1 MFMFNALQGMFRAG
15 DLRNKILFTLSILVV
30 FRIGAHLPAPGVNAD
45 AVDFEGLAALG
56 FLNQFGGGAL
66 ENFSIFATGIMPYIT
81 ASIIVQLLRMDVVPK
96 FAEWSREG
104 DAGRKKLAQ
113 VTRYGTI
120 GIAFV
125 QALGMSIGFNNIMPG
140 LVPDPSIA
148 TYLLIA
154 ITLTGGTAFLLW
166 LGEQITAKGV
176 GNGISILIFA
186 GIAAGIPNGVMQ
198 LYSIYI
204 VDAGEQLFMNIII
217 VALIVLAILAVVVG
231 VIYVQQ
237 AERKVPVQYAKQVAA
252 GGRATGG
259 QSSHLPI
266 KVNAAGV
273 IPVIFAMSLFI
284 FPPTVAN
291 FVGEGSPI
299 ATWVVQTFDYTN
311 PIGMVVY
318 ALLIIAFA
326 YFYTFVQMNPEQMAQ
341 NLQRQNGFI
350 PGVRPGKATQDY
362 IVKLLYRLTFVGSLF
377 LATVAILPLILG
389 QLAGLPPAVQIGGT
403 GLLIVV
409 GVALDTMKRI
419 ESQLI
424 DRRYTGFMKRS
435 S

>member
-1 MFMFNALQGMFRAG
+1 MFDTLKGMFKAG
-15 DLRNKILFTLSILVV
+15 DLRNKIIFTLSILVV
-30 FRIGAHLPAPGVNAD
+30 FRIGAHLPAPGVNAEALSFD
-45 AVDFEGLAALG
+45 GLAALG
-56 FLNQFGGGAL
+56 FLNTFGGGAL

-96 FAEWSREG
+96 FAEWGREG

-113 VTRYGTI
+113 VTRYGTV

-125 QALGMSIGFNNIMPG
+125 QALGMSIGFNNLMPG
-140 LVPDPSIA
+140 LVPNPSVA
-148 TYLLIA
+148 TYLIIA

-204 VDAGEQLFMNIII
+204 ADAGDQLFVNIVII
-217 VALIVLAILAVVVG
+217 ALIALAILAVVVF
-231 VIYVQQ
+231 VIFVQQ
-237 AERKVPVQYAKQVAA
+237 AERKVPVQYAKQVA
-252 GGRATGG
+252 GGGQSKG
-259 QSSHLPI
+259 MQSSHLPI

-299 ATWVVQTFDYTN
+299 ATWIVQTFDYTN
-311 PIGMVVY
+311 PVGMIVY

-326 YFYTFVQMNPEQMAQ
+326 YFYTFVQMNPEQMAE
-341 NLQRQNGFI
+341 NLQRQNGFV
-350 PGVRPGKATQDY
+350 PGVRPGKATERY
-362 IVKLLYRLTFVGSLF
+362 IIKLLYRLTLVGSLF
-377 LATVAILPLILG
+377 LATVAILPLIIG

-424 DRRYTGFMKRS
+424 DRRYTGFMRRPS
-435 S
+435 

>member
-1 MFMFNALQGMFRAG
+1 MFNALRGMFRAG
-15 DLRNKILFTLSILVV
+15 DLRNKIFFTLAVLFV
-30 FRIGAHLPAPGVNAD
+30 FRIGAHLPAPGVEAD
-45 AVDFEGLAALG
+45 AINFDNFAALG
-56 FLNQFGGGAL
+56 FLNTFGGGAL

-96 FAEWSREG
+96 FAEWAREG
-104 DAGRKKLAQ
+104 DAGRKKLAN
-113 VTRYGTI
+113 VTRYGTV

-125 QALGMSIGFNNIMPG
+125 QALGMSIGFNNLMPG
-140 LVPDPSIA
+140 LVPNPSVG
-148 TYLLIA
+148 TYLIIA
-154 ITLTGGTAFLLW
+154 ITLTAGTAFLLW

-176 GNGISILIFA
+176 GNGISLLIFA
-186 GIAAGIPNGVMQ
+186 GIAAGIPNGVVQ

-204 VDAGEQLFMNIII
+204 ADAGEQLFINLVI
-217 VALIVLAILAVVVG
+217 VALILLAILAVVVG
-231 VIYVQQ
+231 VIFVQQ
-237 AERKVPVQYAKQVAA
+237 AERKVPVQYAKQIAA

-291 FVGEGSPI
+291 FVGQGSP
-299 ATWVVQTFDYTN
+299 AANWVVQTFDYTN
-311 PIGMVVY
+311 PLGMVVY
-318 ALLIIAFA
+318 AGLIIAFA

-341 NLQRQNGFI
+341 NLQRQNGFV

-362 IVKLLYRLTFVGSLF
+362 LTRLLYRLTFVGSIF
-377 LATVAILPLILG
+377 LATVAILPLIFG
-389 QLAGLPPAVQIGGT
+389 TLAGLPPSVQIGGT

-424 DRRYTGFMKRS
+424 DRRYSGFMRRS